1 MEIIRRTEGL
11 TAGDMYKMT
20 KGSEV
25 RKLTDAKGEVLNVK
39 HYIMY
44 QDTNPETGEVT
55 TVLSIMADNGG
66 LYATNSKT
74 FIRNFNDIQ
83 EMFANA
89 GEPAPTSY
97 KVNSARSKN
106 GREYL
111 VCDLA

>member
-1 MEIIRRTEGL
+1 MEIIRRSEGI
-11 TAGDMYKMT
+11 TAGELYTMT

-25 RKLTDAKGEVLNVK
+25 RKLSDAKGETLNILYYVLYK
-39 HYIMY
+39 
-44 QDTNPETGEVT
+44 DTNTDTGEIS
-55 TVLSIMADNGG
+55 TVLAIRADNGG
-66 LYATNSKT
+66 YYATNSKT

-83 EMFANA
+83 AMFEDA

-97 KVNSARSKN
+97 KVNCARSKN